1 MAINRIEDIL
11 EYRRLANSN
20 PMKLMKLNDQ
30 INMPVV
36 NRAIGGDLQ
45 MPPEEAPTFNVA
57 LKEAGLLAVS
67 VLTDAATK
75 GTETEK
81 TIDRQE
87 QQNAMQMAMSS
98 MSTGL
103 QGIGVPALQN
113 NGINVGASFEE
124 ERASGGLIGMA
135 AGGMFEGRVPGD
147 GHGMEDNV
155 YMPIRD
161 GREQVGTL
169 AVSPKEYVV
178 DAYTMSSLGNGNPDE
193 GADVMDEVVENI
205 REQAYGTE
213 RQPNE
218 ISGLA
223 ALRPM
228 IERV

>member
-20 PMKLMKLNDQ
+20 PMKLMKLKDQ

-98 MSTGL
+98 MPTGL
-103 QGIGVPALQN
+103 QDIGRNALGFN
-113 NGINVGASFEE
+113 PEDEANLATT
-124 ERASGGLIGMA
+124 GGLIGMA
-135 AGGMFEGRVPGD
+135 AGGMFEGRVSGD

-178 DAYTMSSLGNGNPDE
+178 DAYTMSALGNGNPDE
-193 GADVMDEVVENI
+193 GANVMDEVVENI

-228 IERV
+228 TERV